1 MVRKVPGVKW
11 PLVKPQRRGG
21 REAGVGA
28 GTGEEQARGRGVEVE
43 EKEWL
48 DDSRRIYPF

>member
-11 PLVKPQRRGG
+11 PLVKAEGRGG

-28 GTGEEQARGRGVEVE
+28 GTGEEQARERGVEVE
-43 EKEWL
+43 EKERL